1 MSLKVIERGVGGRV
15 LTNDLGILKFLKP
28 MSLTSTTQ
36 SLFRSASHL
45 KEWHLAL
52 PLTGFL
58 LVFYI
63 IPVLL
68 MVGVSLSTEEQFD
81 GISLAQ
87 YVNFVSDAFNLKVLL
102 DTLWLGVQTATIC
115 LLLGYPLAYTYT
127 RTARGWWRSL
137 LTFLIIL
144 PLLTSAVVRTF
155 AWVVI
160 LGKQGI
166 INSTLIS
173 LGWIEQ
179 PLNLLFTHRGVVA
192 ALSQIQMPL
201 MVLPIIASMARID
214 PNLEQAS
221 ASLGGNK
228 WRTFWR
234 ITLPLSLPGIIS
246 GCLLVFATSVSSFIT
261 PSVIGGGRLL
271 YMPMYIYQQAVSL
284 LKFPFAAAISV
295 ILLITVLAVVVIF
308 SWLGQIS
315 QSYSHTS

>member
-1 MSLKVIERGVGGRV
+1 MSSSSVAQTRLRGIPLK
-15 LTNDLGILKFLKP
+15 
-28 MSLTSTTQ
+28 Q
-36 SLFRSASHL
+36 
-45 KEWHLAL
+45 WHLAL

-58 LVFYI
+58 LIFYLV
-63 IPVLL
+63 PVLL

-87 YVNFVSDAFNLKVLL
+87 YASFISDAFNLKVLF
-102 DTLWLGVQTATIC
+102 DTLWLGVQTSAIC
-115 LLLGYPLAYTYT
+115 LLLGYPLAYTYI
-127 RTARGWWRSL
+127 RARGWWRSL

-160 LGKQGI
+160 LGRQGI
-166 INSTLIS
+166 INSTLLS

-179 PLNLLFTHRGVVA
+179 PLDLLFTHRGVVA

-201 MVLPIIASMARID
+201 MVLPIIAAMARID
-214 PNLEQAS
+214 PDLEQAS

-228 WRTFWR
+228 WRTFWK
-234 ITLPLSLPGIIS
+234 ITFPLSLPGIIS

-295 ILLITVLAVVVIF
+295 ILLTSVLAVVVIF
-308 SWLGQIS
+308 SWLGQV
-315 QSYSHTS
+315 YSRPS